1 MQFIDSHCHLN
12 FSQFVSCR
20 EELIFE
26 AAQQGVTDIV
36 VPGVVASDW
45 HVIQQLSSSYLSI
58 HTALGLHPCFL
69 NKHLESDL
77 DLLEASLS
85 SGGVCAVGE
94 IGLDLFIADADIE
107 KQLFFFQAQLDL
119 ACQFSLPVLL
129 HVRKA
134 HDQVLKQLRQYKLSS
149 GGIVHAFSGS
159 EQQAKQYLALGFKLG
174 LGGTVTYERAKK
186 LRHIVT
192 ELPLDSFV
200 LETDA
205 PDMPLSG
212 YQGEPNRP
220 ARVREVAQ
228 EVAELKGCSLQEVA
242 SATSLQA
249 SKLLDL

>member
-1 MQFIDSHCHLN
+1 
-12 FSQFVSCR
+12 
-20 EELIFE
+20 
-26 AAQQGVTDIV
+26 
-36 VPGVVASDW
+36 
-45 HVIQQLSSSYLSI
+45 
-58 HTALGLHPCFL
+58 
-69 NKHLESDL
+69 
-77 DLLEASLS
+77 
-85 SGGVCAVGE
+85 
-94 IGLDLFIADADIE
+94 
-107 KQLFFFQAQLDL
+107 
-119 ACQFSLPVLL
+119 
-129 HVRKA
+129 
-134 HDQVLKQLRQYKLSS
+134 VLKQLRQYKLFS

-228 EVAELKGCSLQEVA
+228 VIAELKGCSLQEVA